1 MIKLYV
7 MKDEFFADRPRMSVI
22 KNMKNINRHKD
33 RYYIDPD
40 ALEVFRVE
48 HYHRNPHVNEFGQ
61 KYDLVL
67 AQLETKGAS
76 RSVRGHRVVHIE
88 KRVYTLAKII
98 AATFIS
104 NPHRYADVMHVN
116 GIKEDDRIENL
127 RWCSRSELVTQNKDR
142 KQIKFNFKKEKK
154 KDMQI
159 NKQALNAEEVD
170 DDDIIWS
177 KAYTKEEIANMS
189 LDSDY
194 SDK

>member
-1 MIKLYV
+1 
-7 MKDEFFADRPRMSVI
+7 MKDEFFADRPRISVI
-22 KNMKNINRHKD
+22 KHMKNINRLKD

-48 HYHRNPHVNEFGQ
+48 HCHRMPRVNEFGQ

-67 AQLETKGAS
+67 SQLETKGRS
-76 RSVRGHRVVHIE
+76 RSMRGHRVVHIE
-88 KRVYTLAKII
+88 RRVYTLAKII
-98 AATFIS
+98 AATFIP
-104 NPHRYADVMHVN
+104 NPHRYVDVLHVN

-127 RWCSRSELVTQNKDR
+127 RWCSRAELVTQNKDR

-170 DDDIIWS
+170 DDIIWS